1 MKLLSNLKI
10 RSKLALMVILPI
22 AVLAGTSLFA
32 KLSLSDLHAGIDR
45 VYKNRVVPLQQLKT
59 IADEYAVKV
68 IDAVN
73 KANAGRYSAS
83 DAKRDVLA
91 AQETIAQN
99 WQAYLQT
106 TLTPAEERLANEAK
120 SLFRDADAAIA
131 RLTSALDQITG
142 TAQAQLNAFDGG
154 MYDTIDPI
162 SSKITELVELQ
173 LRVAGEEAA
182 NAERVYSH
190 ATRMLF
196 GITVVVIGLLSAIG
210 LLIYRSILRPLNG
223 FRAVMEQVET
233 NNDLVVRADAARRDE
248 LGAIA
253 AAFNKML
260 SRFQDLVSG
269 LTDSSVQVSSASE
282 EMSAVLEKS
291 VEGVQKQHQGTEQA
305 ATAMEEMTATVKDV
319 AQSTASAAEYA
330 ATAKENAGVGVN
342 AVSASIKAIEDM
354 AQEIARASGSIESLR
369 KDSVNIG
376 TVLDVI
382 RGVAE
387 QTNLLAL
394 NAAIEA
400 ARAGEQGRGF
410 AVVADEVRT
419 LAQRTQD
426 STLEIESLVERLQDS
441 AISASKAMESSS
453 TKVGSTVELANQAGK
468 SLGRVTEET
477 DRINDINVQVASAT
491 EEQATVVEDISRAV
505 ISIRDIA
512 TETASGADQ
521 MIAAGR
527 ELAELASEMN
537 DQARAF
543 RIA

>member
-1 MKLLSNLKI
+1 MILSKLKI
-10 RSKLALMVILPI
+10 RSKLALMVILPL
-22 AVLAGTSLFA
+22 AALAGTSLFA
-32 KLSLSDLHAGIDR
+32 NLSLSDLHAGIDR
-45 VYKNRVVPLQQLKT
+45 VYKDRVVPLQQLKT

-73 KANAGRYSAS
+73 KANAGRYAAS
-83 DAKRDVLA
+83 DAKQDVMA
-91 AQETIAQN
+91 AQAAIAQN
-99 WQAYLQT
+99 WQAYLQS
-106 TLTPAEERLANEAK
+106 TLTSEEERLANEAK
-120 SLFRDADAAIA
+120 SLLRDADAAIE
-131 RLTSALDQITG
+131 RLTSALDQISG
-142 TAQAQLNAFDGG
+142 SAEEKLDEFDGA

-162 SSKITELVELQ
+162 SNKITELVQLQ
-173 LRVAGEEAA
+173 LRVAGDEAA
-182 NAERVYSH
+182 NAQRVYSH
-190 ATRMLF
+190 ATQLLLIM
-196 GITVVVIGLLSAIG
+196 TVVVAGLLSTIG
-210 LLIYRSILRPLNG
+210 LLIYRSILHPLNG
-223 FRAVMEQVET
+223 FKAVMEQVE
-233 NNDLVVRADAARRDE
+233 NKNDLVVRADESRADE

-253 AAFNKML
+253 VAFNKML
-260 SRFQDLVSG
+260 DRFQELVSG
-269 LTDSSVQVSSASE
+269 LTDTSIQVSSASE

-342 AVSASIKAIEDM
+342 AVSASIEAIEDM
-354 AQEIARASGSIESLR
+354 AQEIARAGEAIESLR
-369 KDSVNIG
+369 QDSVNIG

-441 AISASKAMESSS
+441 AISASQAMESSS

-468 SLGRVTEET
+468 SLDRVTQEA
-477 DRINDINVQVASAT
+477 DRINDINVQVASAS
-491 EEQATVVEDISRAV
+491 EEQATVVQDISRAV

-521 MIAAGR
+521 MIAAGG

-537 DQARAF
+537 ELARVF

>member
-1 MKLLSNLKI
+1 MILSKLKI
-10 RSKLALMVILPI
+10 RSKLALMVILPL
-22 AVLAGTSLFA
+22 AALAGTSLFA
-32 KLSLSDLHAGIDR
+32 NLSLSDLHAGIDR
-45 VYKNRVVPLQQLKT
+45 VYKDRVVPLQQLKT

-73 KANAGRYSAS
+73 KANAGRYAAS
-83 DAKRDVLA
+83 DAKQDVMA
-91 AQETIAQN
+91 AQAAIAQN
-99 WQAYLQT
+99 WQAYLQS
-106 TLTPAEERLANEAK
+106 TLTSEEERLANEAK
-120 SLFRDADAAIA
+120 SLLRDADAAIE
-131 RLTSALDQITG
+131 RLTSALDQISG
-142 TAQAQLNAFDGG
+142 SAEEKLDEFDGA

-162 SSKITELVELQ
+162 SNKITELVQLQ
-173 LRVAGEEAA
+173 LRVAGDEAA
-182 NAERVYSH
+182 NAQRVYSH
-190 ATRMLF
+190 ATQLLLIM
-196 GITVVVIGLLSAIG
+196 TVVVAGLLSTIG
-210 LLIYRSILRPLNG
+210 LLIYRSILHPLNG
-223 FRAVMEQVET
+223 FKAVMEQVEN
-233 NNDLVVRADAARRDE
+233 NNDLVVRADESRADE

-253 AAFNKML
+253 VAFNKML
-260 SRFQDLVSG
+260 DRFQELVSG
-269 LTDSSVQVSSASE
+269 LTDTSIQVSSASE

-342 AVSASIKAIEDM
+342 AVSASIEAIEDM
-354 AQEIARASGSIESLR
+354 AQEIARAGEAIESLR
-369 KDSVNIG
+369 QDSVNIG

-441 AISASKAMESSS
+441 AISASQAMESSS

-468 SLGRVTEET
+468 SLDRVTQEA
-477 DRINDINVQVASAT
+477 DRINDINVQVASAS
-491 EEQATVVEDISRAV
+491 EEQATVVQDISRAV

-521 MIAAGR
+521 MIAAGG

-537 DQARAF
+537 ELARVF

>member
-1 MKLLSNLKI
+1 MVVLP
-10 RSKLALMVILPI
+10 LA
-22 AVLAGTSLFA
+22 ALAGCSLLANF
-32 KLSLSDLHAGIDR
+32 SLGDIKAGTDR
-45 VYKNRVVPLQQLKT
+45 IYQYRVVPLQQLKT

-73 KANAGRYSAS
+73 KANAGRYSAA
-83 DAKRDVLA
+83 DAKRDVET
-91 AQETIAQN
+91 AQANVAQN

-106 TLTPAEERLANEAK
+106 TLTADEERLGNEAK
-120 SLFRDADAAIA
+120 GLFRKADDAIA
-131 RLTSALDQITG
+131 GLLTALSGITG
-142 TAQAQLNAFDGG
+142 NARGTLDAFDGAL
-154 MYDTIDPI
+154 YDTIDPI
-162 SSKITELVELQ
+162 SNKITELVELH
-173 LRVAGEEAA
+173 LRMAGEEAA
-182 NAERVYSH
+182 AVERVYTQSIRLLLLV
-190 ATRMLF
+190 TL
-196 GITVVVIGLLSAIG
+196 VIAALLSIAG
-210 LLIYRSILRPLNG
+210 LLIYRSIMDPLNHFKG
-223 FRAVMEQVET
+223 VMEQVET
-233 NNDLVVRADAARRDE
+233 NYDLVVRADETSTDE
-248 LGAIA
+248 LGVIA

-260 SRFQDLVSG
+260 NRFQGLVSG
-269 LTDSSVQVSSASE
+269 LIDSSVRVASASE

-291 VEGVQKQHQGTEQA
+291 VAGVQQQHQGTEQA
-305 ATAMEEMTATVKDV
+305 ATAMEEMAATVNEV

-330 ATAKENAGVGVN
+330 ATAKENAGEGMD
-342 AVSASIKAIEDM
+342 AVRASIEAVEDM
-354 AQEIARASGSIESLR
+354 ASQIARAGESIELLR

-426 STLEIESLVERLQDS
+426 STHEIESLVERLQGS
-441 AISASKAMESSS
+441 AISASQAMESSS
-453 TKVGSTVELANQAGK
+453 DKVGSTVALANQAGK
-468 SLGRVTEET
+468 SLSRVTEEA
-477 DRINDINVQVASAT
+477 DRINDINIQVASAT
-491 EEQATVVEDISRAV
+491 EEQATVAQDIGRAV

-512 TETASGADQ
+512 TETAGGADQ

-527 ELAELASEMN
+527 ELAQLASEMS
-537 DQARAF
+537 DLARAF